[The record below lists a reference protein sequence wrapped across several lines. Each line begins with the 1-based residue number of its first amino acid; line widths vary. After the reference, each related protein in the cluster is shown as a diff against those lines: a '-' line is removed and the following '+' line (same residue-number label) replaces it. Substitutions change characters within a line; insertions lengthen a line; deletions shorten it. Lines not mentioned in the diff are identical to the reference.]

1 MIKRD
6 YYLNRLISKKENGL
20 IKIITGIR
28 RCGKSYLLFELYK
41 SYLNS
46 TGIDDTHIIQIQL
59 DKKSFEDYRNP
70 NRLYEYILEKINGK
84 EKFYIFIDEI
94 QLCPELLNECH
105 FLIEELNIRFLLTGS
120 SARKLRSYG
129 TNLLGG
135 RAWERHLH
143 PFTFAEVGGDVN
155 YNLPYIFE
163 HGLLPSMFY
172 SSEIEEDLSS
182 YIGTY
187 LTEEISAEGTARNL
201 SAFARFLKTAALTNG
216 QLLNFTNIANDSQV
230 PVQTVKQ
237 WYKVLEDT
245 LLGFMVEPFTASKR
259 RKSISTSK
267 FYLFDIAVARVLQ
280 NISVPS
286 EGNEE
291 FGEYF
296 EQLVC
301 MELKAWIS
309 YRSPRSRLTFW
320 RTTGGTEVDFCI
332 DDELAI
338 EVKSTETVTDRHLKG
353 LKALREEEIFKR
365 YIVVCR
371 EEYPRKVDGIEILP
385 WKYFF
390 ESLWTVCS

>member
-1 MIKRD
+1 MECKTKRILDVSDIIK
-6 YYLNRLISKKENGL
+6 KKSLFLFGPRQ
-20 IKIITGIR
+20 T
-28 RCGKSYLLFELYK
+28 GKSTLVGQLPEETFALKWNLLKGKLRLQIQTNP
-41 SYLNS
+41 SYL
-46 TGIDDTHIIQIQL
+46 TEQVELL
-59 DKKSFEDYRNP
+59 DLHDCA
-70 NRLYEYILEKINGK
+70 
-84 EKFYIFIDEI
+84 IFIDEI

-105 FLIEELNIRFLLTGS
+105 FLIEERNIRFLLTGS

-143 PFTFAEVGGDVN
+143 PFTFAEVGTDVN

-172 SSEIEEDLSS
+172 STDIEEDLSS

-201 SAFARFLKTAALTNG
+201 GAFARFLKTAALTNG
-216 QLLNFTNIANDSQV
+216 QLLNYTNIASDSQV

-245 LLGFMVEPFTASKR
+245 LLGFIVEPYTAGKK
-259 RKSISTSK
+259 RKSVSVSK
-267 FYLFDIAVARVLQ
+267 FYLFDIAVARTLQ

-291 FGEYF
+291 FGAYF

-309 YRSPRSRLTFW
+309 YKSPRSRLAFW
-320 RTTGGTEVDFCI
+320 RTTSGNEVDFCL
-332 DDELAI
+332 DDDLAI
-338 EVKSTETVTDRHLKG
+338 EVKSTDTVTDRHLKG
-353 LKALREEEIFKR
+353 LKTLREEGIFKR

-385 WKYFF
+385 WKFF
-390 ESLWTVCS
+390 FKSLWKEEN